1 MTRQG
6 PTLRLLVVCDGC
18 EHHLVI
24 NRERGRCQEQEKLSV
39 PYENTA
45 THTLGPVEF
54 ASAYWTAPRFTPTPD
69 WCPLAHLREVTP
81 AEDELRR
88 NLVAP
93 MAEPV
98 AEAPK
103 LNAVTD
109 ARPDLRSSIRRGTL

>member
-18 EHHLVI
+18 EHLLTIDRV
-24 NRERGRCQEQEKLSV
+24 RGRCQEQDRKKA
-39 PYENTA
+39 PYA
-45 THTLGPVEF
+45 SWALFTHGIEGD
-54 ASAYWTAPRFTPTPD
+54 RFTITPD

-103 LNAVTD
+103 LTAVTD

>member
-18 EHHLVI
+18 EHLRKARSVY
-24 NRERGRCQEQEKLSV
+24 EPLLRCSHPQIADRLGV
-39 PYENTA
+39 TA
-45 THTLGPVEF
+45 
-54 ASAYWTAPRFTPTPD
+54 ATAVARLTPE

-93 MAEPV
+93 MAEP
-98 AEAPK
+98 AS
-103 LNAVTD
+103 
-109 ARPDLRSSIRRGTL
+109 RYSSGSEDFGGSEF